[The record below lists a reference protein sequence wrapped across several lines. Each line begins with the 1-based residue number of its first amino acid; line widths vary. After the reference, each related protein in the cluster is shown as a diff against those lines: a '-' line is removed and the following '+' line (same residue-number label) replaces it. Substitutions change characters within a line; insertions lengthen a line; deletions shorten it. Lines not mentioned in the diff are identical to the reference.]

1 LSTPLAALQRRFLD
15 AMLEEAPF
23 TPEVAPADALD
34 VYRASVAANLRSAL
48 ASAYPVTQRL
58 VGEAFFAEAARQ
70 HLRAVPSASGDL
82 HELGHGFAAFLEGY
96 EPARTLPWLGD
107 VARLEW
113 ALHES
118 HFAADAL
125 PFDFAALA
133 RVPTE
138 MHGDIRFALAPP
150 VRLVRSEWPVL
161 AIWEANQ
168 PGRDGTPGRDS
179 GPDYIVV
186 ERDGFAPRARC
197 VDRDTWLFLEALAR
211 GATLAEAGLAFGD
224 AMEERLADA
233 LSQGIASGLV
243 GSFAAPDPGT

>member
-1 LSTPLAALQRRFLD
+1 LSTALAALQRRFLD

-23 TPEVAPADALD
+23 TPEVAPPDALD

-48 ASAYPVTQRL
+48 AAAYPVTQRL

-82 HELGHGFAAFLEGY
+82 HQLGHGFAAFLEGY

-113 ALHES
+113 AVHES

-133 RVPTE
+133 SVPAGS
-138 MHGDIRFALAPP
+138 HGDIRFALAPA

-168 PGRDGTPGRDS
+168 PGRDGTPDRDAGPDFIVVGRD
-179 GPDYIVV
+179 D
-186 ERDGFAPRARC
+186 FAPRARR
-197 VDRDTWLFLEALAR
+197 VDRDTWRFLEALAH

-243 GSFAAPDPGT
+243 ATFTAPDPGT